1 MGRCGWDWEA
11 VSGNGR
17 PWVDVVGNERPW
29 VDVISNETPWVD
41 VIGKWAAV
49 DGCEKQ
55 MGGRAW
61 M

>member
-1 MGRCGWDWEA
+1 MEIR
-11 VSGNGR
+11 GNGR

>member
-1 MGRCGWDWEA
+1 MEVR
-11 VSGNGR
+11 GNGR
-17 PWVDVVGNERPW
+17 PG
-29 VDVISNETPWVD
+29 VDVISNERPWVD

>member
-1 MGRCGWDWEA
+1 MEIR
-11 VSGNGR
+11 GNGR

-49 DGCEKQ
+49 DECEKQ
-55 MGGRAW
+55 IGGRAW